1 MRKADLRK
9 NHNSFDGAIRRYED
23 FSRRL
28 LNAQR
33 VVRKQDKKE
42 ITEAT
47 LLKLCALWESFVD
60 HELLD
65 CLNINS
71 TKLSKYLGVKLPRNL
86 NRKLCQAIL
95 FREGYL
101 DFKNV
106 GSLKSFA
113 KKILPPD
120 ANPFRLID
128 KATASK
134 IDEIFV
140 VRNYL
145 SHRSFAAKRS
155 LTSMY
160 RKNYKMK
167 HFREPGTFLFARNA
181 KRLVAYIEDLK
192 KTSKQMAKII

>member
-1 MRKADLRK
+1 VRKADLRK
-9 NHNSFDGAIRRYED
+9 NHISFEGSVRRYED
-23 FSRRL
+23 FSNRL
-28 LNAQR
+28 LSAQR

-42 ITEAT
+42 IAEAT

-71 TKLSKYLGVKLPRNL
+71 TKLSQYLDVKLPRNL

-106 GSLKSFA
+106 GSLKGFA
-113 KKILPPD
+113 KNILPPD
-120 ANPFRLID
+120 ANPFRNID
-128 KATASK
+128 NPTAAK
-134 IDEIFV
+134 IDEMFV
-140 VRNYL
+140 IRNYL

-155 LTSMY
+155 LTKMY
-160 RKNYKMK
+160 WKNYRMR
-167 HFREPGTFLFARNA
+167 HFREPGTFLNASNA
-181 KRLVAYIEDLK
+181 KRLVGYVQSLK
-192 KTSKQMAKII
+192 RASKQMERII

>member
-1 MRKADLRK
+1 MRKADLGK
-9 NHNSFDGAIRRYED
+9 NHEWFEGGIRRHED
-23 FSRRL
+23 FSKRL

-33 VVRKQDKKE
+33 VVRKQDKRE
-42 ITEAT
+42 IAEAT

-71 TKLSKYLGVKLPRNL
+71 TKLSKYLDVKLPRNL

-106 GSLKSFA
+106 GSLKGFA
-113 KKILPPD
+113 KNILPPD
-120 ANPFRLID
+120 ANPFRNID
-128 KATASK
+128 KPTAEK
-134 IDEIFV
+134 IDEMFV

-155 LTSMY
+155 LTKMY
-160 RKNYKMK
+160 RKKYKMK
-167 HFREPGTFLFARNA
+167 YFREPGTFLLARNA
-181 KRLVAYIEDLK
+181 KRLVAYIEALK
-192 KTSKQMAKII
+192 KASKQAAKII